1 MIFLSFRNGKNTLS
15 EQLIAGEA
23 EAIALTLVSFTRG
36 FGFLN
41 PDKGRGKTKGL
52 DLQLRLY
59 PRKWAIDVLGTFIK
73 SYYLDPEDEN
83 GLRLTNYYLRPDIK
97 RDVIGISAFRV
108 ANADKFSY
116 RAAITQ
122 NEWQTKSAGSLLYGG
137 EIYYG
142 QVKGDSAI
150 VPNKVSNN

>member
-116 RAAITQ
+116 GLQ
-122 NEWQTKSAGSLLYGG
+122 
-137 EIYYG
+137 
-142 QVKGDSAI
+142 
-150 VPNKVSNN
+150 

>member
-1 MIFLSFRNGKNTLS
+1 MT
-15 EQLIAGEA
+15 
-23 EAIALTLVSFTRG
+23 
-36 FGFLN
+36 
-41 PDKGRGKTKGL
+41 
-52 DLQLRLY
+52 
-59 PRKWAIDVLGTFIK
+59 
-73 SYYLDPEDEN
+73 PEDEN

-108 ANADKFSY
+108 ANANKFSY

-150 VPNKVSNN
+150 VHNKVSNNFEQAGLNKINFISVGPGIGYAYTLVIHKNFGSL